1 MKMIFIVAILLVGFV
16 FTAAAQDDY
25 DHEYAP
31 LKEQKIKYKDWTYK
45 NVRTDKD
52 VNLREFA
59 RDKKLVMV
67 FYFAPWCHS
76 SKYEMPILQELYE
89 KYKDKGFG
97 VVGVTLYASLE
108 RVNKEL
114 DDKKVTF
121 PVVVESISKFDREES
136 LHYKYRTKTG
146 DNRKWGTP
154 WNIFI
159 DPSEMKE
166 KGDTLVKKAFVING
180 EFILEETEKHIRE
193 KLGLPAEETK
203 TEKIQAK
210 KSGVIEIC
218 EEEDKKIELAEP
230 F

>member
-1 MKMIFIVAILLVGFV
+1 MKIFLILAILLVGFV
-16 FTAAAQDDY
+16 FSATAQH

-45 NVRTDKD
+45 NVRTDED

-59 RDKKLVMV
+59 KDKKLVMV

-121 PVVVESISKFDREES
+121 PVVVESTSKFDREES

-159 DPSEMKE
+159 EPSQMKK
-166 KGDTLVKKAFVING
+166 KGDTLVKKAFVVNG

-193 KLGLPAEETK
+193 KLGLPPEENDSN
-203 TEKIQAK
+203 KIQATK
-210 KSGVIEIC
+210 NVEIETC
-218 EEEDKKIELAEP
+218 EEDETLGLEDP
-230 F
+230 S